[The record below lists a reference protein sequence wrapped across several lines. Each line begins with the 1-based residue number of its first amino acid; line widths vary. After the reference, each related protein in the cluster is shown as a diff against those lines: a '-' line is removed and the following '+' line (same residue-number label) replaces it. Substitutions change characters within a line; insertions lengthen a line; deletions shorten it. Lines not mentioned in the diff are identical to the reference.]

1 MTRSLLL
8 LALLLA
14 APLAAQ
20 GTPSVQG
27 YGYPTGQ
34 LGTRAQST
42 AGALAEVDEGTPL
55 NPAAIIHWATPA
67 IQFQYEPEFRR
78 TRIADGGTLR
88 TTTNR
93 FPSVFAAFPAGG
105 RMAFSLSISQL
116 LDRTFETVRTS
127 RELVGAESL
136 FVSEQTSVEGGMSD
150 VRLAGSFAVSKWV
163 AVGVGLHGIV
173 GSNRF
178 DQRVAVSRT
187 TQDATTDTT
196 GAFNRYRQIT
206 PLRFSGSAFSV
217 GVELRPLTQKLIVGA
232 SARIGNKV
240 RMEGRTAAGA
250 DSLVAEADVPDRY
263 GVGASYEVAARTIVA
278 ANFEQTRWSAL
289 APLSRESQPRDAS
302 SYSFGIETPGPR
314 ILGRSLTLR
323 AGIRSRELAYE
334 APDGSVPLRWTQVT
348 ERSATIGVMAPFAF
362 NRANLHLFVQRAARN
377 VADEQAYTVGLGLTV
392 RP

>member
-1 MTRSLLL
+1 MTRYLLSLSLV
-8 LALLLA
+8 LAL
-14 APLAAQ
+14 PLGAQ

-55 NPAAIIHWATPA
+55 NPAAIVHWTTPA

-78 TRIADGGTLR
+78 TRLSDGGTLR

-105 RMAFSLSISQL
+105 RLAFSLSISQL
-116 LDRTFETVRTS
+116 LDRTYETVRTS
-127 RELVGAESL
+127 RELIGAESL

-150 VRLAGSFAVSKWV
+150 VRLAAGYAATKWL

-187 TQDATTDTT
+187 TQDATSDTT

-206 PLRFSGSAFSV
+206 PLRFSGSAVSA
-217 GVELRPLTQKLIVGA
+217 GVELRPFAKLSVGA
-232 SARIGNKV
+232 SARLGSTL
-240 RMEGRTAAGA
+240 RMEGQTLAGA
-250 DSLVAEADVPDRY
+250 DSTIATADVPDRFGA
-263 GVGASYEVAARTIVA
+263 GVSYEVAARTVLA
-278 ANFEQTRWSAL
+278 AGVEQTRWSAL
-289 APLSRESQPRDAS
+289 APLSRQSQPRDAM
-302 SYSFGIETPGPR
+302 SYSFGLETPGPR
-314 ILGRSLTLR
+314 LLGRALTLR
-323 AGIRSRELAYE
+323 AGVRSRELAFE
-334 APDGSVPLRWTQVT
+334 APDGSTPTRWTQVT
-348 ERSATIGVMAPFAF
+348 ERSATVGAMAPFAF
-362 NRANLHLFVQRAARN
+362 NRANLHVFVQRASRN
-377 VADEQAYTVGLGLTV
+377 VASETAYTVGFGLTV

>member
-1 MTRSLLL
+1 MTRPISLV
-8 LALLLA
+8 ALLLA
-14 APLAAQ
+14 AAPLPAQ

-42 AGALAEVDEGTPL
+42 AGALAEVDEATPL
-55 NPAAIIHWATPA
+55 NPAAVIHWATPA

-78 TRIADGGTLR
+78 TRLPDGGTLR

-127 RELVGAESL
+127 RQLVGAESL

-150 VRLAGSFAVSKWV
+150 VRLAGSYALTRWL
-163 AVGVGLHGIV
+163 ALGLGVHGVV

-187 TQDATTDTT
+187 TQDAASDTT

-206 PLRFSGSAFSV
+206 PLRFSGSAISV
-217 GVELRPLTQKLIVGA
+217 GAEVRPLGKLVIGA
-232 SARIGNKV
+232 SARLGNRL
-240 RMEGRTAAGA
+240 RMEGRSAGGA
-250 DSLVAEADVPDRY
+250 DSLIADADVPARF
-263 GVGASYEVAARTIVA
+263 GIGASYEIATRTSLAASVER
-278 ANFEQTRWSAL
+278 TRWSDL
-289 APLSRESQPRDAS
+289 APLSRQSQPRDAT
-302 SYSFGIETPGPR
+302 SYSVGVETPGPR
-314 ILGRSLTLR
+314 LLGRALTLR
-323 AGIRSRELAYE
+323 AGFRSRELAYD
-334 APDGSVPLRWTQVT
+334 APDGSQPIRWTQVT
-348 ERSATIGVMAPFAF
+348 ERSATVGAMAPFAF
-362 NRANLHLFVQRAARN
+362 NRANLHLFLQRAGRN
-377 VADEQAYTVGLGLTV
+377 VAEETAYTVGLGLTV

>member
-1 MTRSLLL
+1 MTRYVISLSLL
-8 LALLLA
+8 LAL
-14 APLAAQ
+14 PLGAQ

-42 AGALAEVDEGTPL
+42 AGALAELDEGTPL
-55 NPAAIIHWATPA
+55 NPAAIIHWGTPA

-78 TRIADGGTLR
+78 TRLSDGATLR

-105 RMAFSLSISQL
+105 RLAFSLSISQL

-127 RELVGAESL
+127 RQLIGAESL

-150 VRLAGSFAVSKWV
+150 VRLAASYAAAKWV
-163 AVGVGLHGIV
+163 AVGVGVHGIV

-187 TQDATTDTT
+187 NQDATSDTT

-206 PLRFSGSAFSV
+206 PLRFSGSAISA
-217 GVELRPLTQKLIVGA
+217 GVELRPFAKLAIGA
-232 SARIGNKV
+232 SARLGNKLQ
-240 RMEGRTAAGA
+240 METQTIAGA
-250 DSLVAEADVPDRY
+250 DSTIGNADVPDRF
-263 GVGASYEVAARTIVA
+263 GAGISYEVAARTVLA
-278 ANFEQTRWSAL
+278 AGIEQTRWSSL
-289 APLSRESQPRDAS
+289 GPLSRESRPRDAN
-302 SYSFGIETPGPR
+302 SYSVGIETPGPR
-314 ILGRSLTLR
+314 LFGRSLTLR
-323 AGIRSRELAYE
+323 AGARSRELAYE
-334 APDGSVPLRWTQVT
+334 APDGSTPTRWTQVT
-348 ERSATIGVMAPFAF
+348 ERSATIGAMAPFAF
-362 NRANLHLFVQRAARN
+362 NRASLQVFVQRASRN
-377 VADEQAYTVGLGLTV
+377 VASETAYIVGFGLTV